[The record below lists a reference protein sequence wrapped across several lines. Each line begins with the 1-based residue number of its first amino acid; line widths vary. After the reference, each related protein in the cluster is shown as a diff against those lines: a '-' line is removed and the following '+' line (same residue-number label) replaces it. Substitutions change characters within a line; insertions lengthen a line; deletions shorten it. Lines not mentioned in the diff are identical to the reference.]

1 MGRGAKVDF
10 KELKQFRDELEKNLY
25 GEALEKF
32 IEDCSKELAAR
43 LLAKV
48 IHMTPVGHKPE
59 FQGGEDEEFVKVKG
73 KRGRTRTFY
82 TAKAAQFHSFWIGYE
97 GGTLRRGWTGGQDMK
112 GDEYAKTL
120 PIAHGSGVYTI
131 EIVNPVEYASYVEF
145 GHRQTPG
152 RYVPALGKRLKN
164 GFVEGKK
171 MLTISEDEIRR
182 DAPRVL
188 QNKLQQKLG
197 ELFK

>member
-10 KELKQFRDELEKNLY
+10 KELEKFRDELEQNLY

-48 IHMTPVGHKPE
+48 IHRTLPGKKPTL
-59 FQGGEDEEFVKVKG
+59 QGKKLVKVTG
-73 KRGRTRTFY
+73 KNGKPKKFL
-82 TAKAAQFHSFWIGYE
+82 TAEAARIQYYWGGYH

-112 GDEYAKTL
+112 GDEYAKNL

-164 GFVEGKK
+164 GFVDGKK

-197 ELFK
+197 EIFK